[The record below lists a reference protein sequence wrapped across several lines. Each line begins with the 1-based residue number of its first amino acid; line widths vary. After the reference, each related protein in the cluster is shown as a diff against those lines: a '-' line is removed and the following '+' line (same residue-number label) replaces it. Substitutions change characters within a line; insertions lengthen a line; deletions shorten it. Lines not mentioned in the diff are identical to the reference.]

1 MLVRVNLRKSRELLK
16 IRYTVTFIILA
27 STYFLSYLTTNYLQ
41 TSTLEVFDI
50 SIVYYLWVWI
60 FAIQIIVF
68 IPSFIFRTE
77 HYYDLTGGITYISTM
92 VIALVLKNNYQ
103 SIDLISLLLGSMVII
118 WATRLSLFLFLRVK
132 KSGEDVRFKKIKH
145 SFSWFLMTF
154 MLQGLWVFMCV
165 FPALIVIS
173 SFNSGLNN
181 YAIVGSAVWL
191 FGFIFEIIADY
202 QKSYF
207 NKFNKG
213 KFISSGL
220 WSMSRH
226 PNYFGE
232 FMLWLGITI
241 TSIGY
246 IDNYKYIVFLTPIFV
261 YLLLTRVSGVN
272 LLEEIGNKRWSNNKD
287 YKDYKKNTPI
297 FFPKIF

>member
-1 MLVRVNLRKSRELLK
+1 MLK

-27 STYFLSYLTTNYLQ
+27 LTYILSYLTTNYLQ

-68 IPSFIFRTE
+68 IPSFIFKTE

-154 MLQGLWVFMCV
+154 MLQGMWVFMCV

-181 YAIVGSAVWL
+181 YAIVGSAIWL
-191 FGFIFEIIADY
+191 FGFIFEIVADY

-241 TSIGY
+241 ASIGY
-246 IDNYKYIVFLTPIFV
+246 IDNYKYILFLTPIFV

-272 LLEEIGNKRWSNNKD
+272 LLEEIGDKRWSNNKD

>member
-27 STYFLSYLTTNYLQ
+27 STYILSYLTTNYFQ

-165 FPALIVIS
+165 FPALIVLS

-181 YAIVGSAVWL
+181 YAIVGSAIWL
-191 FGFIFEIIADY
+191 FGFIFEIVADY

-241 TSIGY
+241 ASIGY

-272 LLEEIGNKRWSNNKD
+272 LLEEIGDKRWSNNKD
-287 YKDYKKNTPI
+287 YKDYKENTPI

>member
-1 MLVRVNLRKSRELLK
+1 MLK
-16 IRYTVTFIILA
+16 IRYTVIFFILSLTFI
-27 STYFLSYLTTNYLQ
+27 LSYLTPNYLQ
-41 TSTLEVFDI
+41 VATLEVYDI
-50 SIVYYLWVWI
+50 SLVYYLWAWI

-77 HYYDLTGGITYISTM
+77 HYYDLTGGITYISTV
-92 VIALVLKNNYQ
+92 VIALILKNSYQ
-103 SIDLISLLLGSMVII
+103 GIDLISLLLGSMVII
-118 WATRLSLFLFLRVK
+118 WATRLSSFLFLRVK

-154 MLQGLWVFMCV
+154 MLQGMWVFMCI

-173 SFNSGLNN
+173 SFNSEINN

-191 FGFIFEIIADY
+191 FGFLFEIVADN
-202 QKSYF
+202 QKSNF

-213 KFISSGL
+213 KFISTGL
-220 WSMSRH
+220 WSITRH

-232 FMLWLGITI
+232 FILWLGITI
-241 TSIGY
+241 ASLGY
-246 IDNYKYIVFLTPIFV
+246 IDHYKYIVLLTPIFV

-272 LLEEIGNKRWSNNKD
+272 LLEEIGEKRWGNSKEYQK
-287 YKDYKKNTPI
+287 YKEKTPL
-297 FFPKIF
+297 FFPKLF

>member
-16 IRYTVTFIILA
+16 IRYIVTFIILA

-241 TSIGY
+241 ASIGY